1 MSALQSATWLRVFP
15 GLLFLWMFVLL
26 IPEFIPQA
34 FGMPLSQVIANDRA
48 YKLKQDSQRDEHKD
62 ASDFVASLLPFGNK
76 RQNKELSSSNSSL
89 SSTSET
95 PNESTSPNTPE
106 PAPRPRRRVSWPVF
120 SLTLKLGQRKSSKV
134 ILWVL
139 AYVKPGNTVC
149 VQVSVNNPVQG
160 EYAVSRDTWHTL
172 ITFPW
177 PLSKVLGASPW
188 VPMIFRTFYNITTDP
203 ALVWSSV
210 VTRISGETVRLEGRA
225 KCFC

>member
-1 MSALQSATWLRVFP
+1 MSALRSATWLRVFP
-15 GLLFLWMFVLL
+15 GLLFLWKWMFVLL

-106 PAPRPRRRVSWPVF
+106 PAPRARRRVSWPVL

-139 AYVKPGNTVC
+139 AYVKTGNIAC
-149 VQVSVNNPVQG
+149 VQVSVNNPIQG
-160 EYAVSRDTWHTL
+160 EFALAPRHMTPSQPFPDPFQRYWVTL
-172 ITFPW
+172 LGYPW
-177 PLSKVLGASPW
+177 YSEHSTTSPLIL
-188 VPMIFRTFYNITTDP
+188 
-203 ALVWSSV
+203 L
-210 VTRISGETVRLEGRA
+210 
-225 KCFC
+225 